1 MVLSVFGIGRLLGTA
16 VTVGSGVSSGM
27 VCGVIVACVGALHV
41 NGASGVLVTVS
52 GVSVTS

>member
-1 MVLSVFGIGRLLGTA
+1 MVISVFGIGRLLVTA
-16 VTVGSGVSSGM
+16 GIVGSGVSSGM